1 MKNLIQIL
9 PALIGSENINS
20 VNSRDLYSSLEL
32 GKGQYLRW
40 INKNLVDNDFFYEN
54 KDYIRVRQD
63 VEGNQVESFVVSL
76 DVAKHL
82 SMMSKTSKAHE
93 FRNYFIEVE
102 KESKQPKTE
111 LELIIQSAQHMQQIQ
126 QKQII
131 QDEKLLI
138 VEDKIDF
145 LENKSPVS
153 YNQLKA
159 LEDKRKSKTRELVG
173 YDTSNAVSVENYS
186 KTIRILTKKFKD
198 RFCIARYA
206 DLPKDNFSDAM
217 SWLNDISLVD
227 LI

>member
-1 MKNLIQIL
+1 MAKELAMI
-9 PALIGSENINS
+9 ENN
-20 VNSRDLYSSLEL
+20 EK
-32 GKGQYLRW
+32 GKETRKYF
-40 INKNLVDNDFFYEN
+40 I
-54 KDYIRVRQD
+54 
-63 VEGNQVESFVVSL
+63 QVEKQ
-76 DVAKHL
+76 AKKPMTQIDMIL
-82 SMMSKTSKAHE
+82 ESAKLVKA
-93 FRNYFIEVE
+93 
-102 KESKQPKTE
+102 
-111 LELIIQSAQHMQQIQ
+111 LEN
-126 QKQII
+126 KQII

-173 YDTSNAVSVENYS
+173 YDTSDTVSVENYS

-206 DLPKDNFSDAM
+206 DLPKDKFSDAM